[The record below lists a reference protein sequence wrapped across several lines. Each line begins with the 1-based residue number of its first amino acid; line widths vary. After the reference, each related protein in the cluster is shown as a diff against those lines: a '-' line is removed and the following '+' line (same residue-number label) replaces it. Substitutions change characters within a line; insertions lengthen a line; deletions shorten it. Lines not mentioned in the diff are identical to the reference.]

1 MYHPIVVQLNFK
13 VNGATQ
19 LSRNLR
25 LFVEKLS
32 NLKEFFDAALTIVEG
47 RTDSL
52 FAARGGNVEKANPWP
67 PLAPSTIKAREKRW
81 GYYKRNPS
89 SPSVLRW
96 TGALQDTRA
105 RSVSDRFGRLEFT
118 MPYAVYHQDG
128 GGTLPRRVIVD
139 LSNPTNAE
147 IVRALQAKV
156 QRDLGI
162 FGRQA

>member
-1 MYHPIVVQLNFK
+1 MVQLNFK
-13 VNGATQ
+13 VSGATQ

-32 NLKEFFDAALTIVEG
+32 NLKEFFDEALTIVEG
-47 RTDSL
+47 RSNAL
-52 FAARGGNVEKANPWP
+52 FGAQGRNVEKAGPWP
-67 PLAPSTIKAREKRW
+67 PLAPSTIKARERRW

-89 SPSVLRW
+89 NPSVLRW
-96 TGALQDTRA
+96 TGALQDSRA
-105 RSVSDRFGRLEFT
+105 RQVSDRFGRLEWT
-118 MPYAVYHQDG
+118 MPYAPYHQEG

-156 QRDLGI
+156 QKDIGI